1 MNGTTR
7 YIDLHLKFTF
17 TFTFSFDAFM
27 EKRQF
32 DEK

>member
-1 MNGTTR
+1 MDGTTR

>member
-1 MNGTTR
+1 MDGTIR